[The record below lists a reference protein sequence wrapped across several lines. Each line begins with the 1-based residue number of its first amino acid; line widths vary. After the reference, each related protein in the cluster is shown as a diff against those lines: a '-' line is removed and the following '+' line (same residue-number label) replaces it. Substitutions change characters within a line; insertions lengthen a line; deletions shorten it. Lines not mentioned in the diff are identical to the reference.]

1 MVKFDIHYSKF
12 NAPLLMRKL
21 NEFIWETHGI
31 HAGTEQDHVKHGIDK
46 LEDIVDKAIEAGNP
60 SITFIIHS
68 PRLTNFRYNAE
79 RDTNVK
85 FIRGNKSYLNYPKRI
100 ANLRKKYEGQIN
112 IKYGVELEW
121 MGPGLGLQWSRSKI
135 FQAED
140 ADYVIGSVHFAPE
153 GLPYDGSKEEA
164 LELLKLR
171 GSLEAYWDG
180 YFNEMIQMIECFGDM
195 IQIIG
200 HIDLPKLNVDM
211 PEALINFETSEHPLA
226 NKFRTLLELIADRN
240 LSLDVNMA
248 GKLKGVGVYPTQNIL
263 KRANELEIPVC
274 VGTDTH
280 HVKYYG
286 LNYKESL
293 EYIQKAGYESYVS
306 YSKLIPENRTIYDDH
321 DLKVKYTVLNKGI
334 ELLNQRLDD
343 NQRRIIPDFSFGGS
357 FLEFVDLYRSATGMG
372 EYNAIRIRKWGKSIT
387 VTNEIPKN
395 TQQVVNGLFS
405 EHLDKPGV
413 ISSLFNTLA
422 SEGINV
428 ETARLKSNNDGTA
441 VAFLSIDNKNGKV
454 QSAIDFINGTDAG
467 LFQKL
472 TYQENALLPNY
483 YSKGVYLLE
492 MDGVQLNLALSD
504 KVIVTKHNN
513 APGVLLIL
521 LSALASKG
529 INIKDLRLGKLND
542 IGYSALA
549 IDGDSHIIRSL
560 LSKLGNQYYEANLIE
575 FHSF

>member
-1 MVKFDIHYSKF
+1 
-12 NAPLLMRKL
+12 MRKL

-68 PRLTNFRYNAE
+68 PRLTNFRYTAE

-100 ANLRKKYEGQIN
+100 ADLRVKYEGQIN

-121 MGPGLGLQWSRSKI
+121 MGPELGLQWSRSKI

-140 ADYVIGSVHFAPE
+140 SDYVIGSVHFAPE

-164 LELLKLR
+164 QELLKMR
-171 GSLEAYWDG
+171 GSLEAYWGG
-180 YFNEMIQMIECFGDM
+180 YFDEMTQMIECFGDM

-211 PEALINFETSEHPLA
+211 PEALINFETSAHPLA

-248 GKLKGVGVYPTQNIL
+248 GKFKGVGVYPVQNIL
-263 KRANELEIPVC
+263 RRANQLQIPVC

-280 HVKYYG
+280 HVRYYG

-293 EYIQKAGYESYVS
+293 EYIQEAGYENYVS

-334 ELLNQRLDD
+334 ELLNQRLDET
-343 NQRRIIPDFSFGGS
+343 QRRIIPDFSFGGS
-357 FLEFVDLYRSATGMG
+357 FSEFVDLYRSATGMG
-372 EYNAIRIRKWGKSIT
+372 NYNAIRIRKWGKSIT

-395 TQQVVNGLFS
+395 TQTIVNGLFS
-405 EHLDKPGV
+405 EHLDAPGV

-428 ETARLKSNNDGTA
+428 ETARLKSNKDGTA
-441 VAFLSIDNKNGKV
+441 VAFLSIVNSDAKV
-454 QSAIDFINGTDAG
+454 QSAIDFIKGTDTG
-467 LFQKL
+467 LFKNL
-472 TYQENALLPNY
+472 TYEENAIMPNY
-483 YSKGVYLLE
+483 YGKGVYLLE
-492 MDGVQLNLALSD
+492 MDGVKLNLALSE
-504 KVIVTKHNN
+504 KVILTKHEN
-513 APGVLLIL
+513 AAGVLLIL
-521 LSALASKG
+521 LSALSSKN
-529 INIKDLRLGKLND
+529 INIIDLRLGNLNKV
-542 IGYSALA
+542 GYSALA
-549 IDGDSHIIRSL
+549 VNGDSNVIRAL
-560 LSKLGNQYYEANLIE
+560 LTKLGNQYYEANLIE
-575 FHSF
+575 FFSF

>member
-1 MVKFDIHYSKF
+1 
-12 NAPLLMRKL
+12 MRKL

-68 PRLTNFRYNAE
+68 PRLTNFRYIAE
-79 RDTNVK
+79 RETNVK

-100 ANLRKKYEGQIN
+100 AGLREKYDGQIN

-121 MGPGLGLQWSRSKI
+121 MGPDIGLQWSRSKI

-171 GSLEAYWDG
+171 GSLEAYWGG
-180 YFNEMIQMIECFGDM
+180 YFDEMTQMIACFGDM

-211 PEALINFETSEHPLA
+211 PEALVNFETSAHPLA

-248 GKLKGVGVYPTQNIL
+248 GKFKGVGVYPVQSIL
-263 KRANELEIPVC
+263 RRANELQIPVC

-280 HVKYYG
+280 HVRYYG

-293 EYIQKAGYESYVS
+293 EYIQEAGYENYVS

-343 NQRRIIPDFSFGGS
+343 AQRRIIPDFSFGGS
-357 FLEFVDLYRSATGMG
+357 FSEFVDLYRSATGMG
-372 EYNAIRIRKWGKSIT
+372 DYNAIRIRKWGKSIT

-395 TQQVVNGLFS
+395 TQRIVNGLFS
-405 EHLDKPGV
+405 EHLDESGV

-441 VAFLSIDNKNGKV
+441 VAFLSIDNENGKV
-454 QSAIDFINGTDAG
+454 QSAIDFINGTDTG
-467 LFQKL
+467 LFKKL
-472 TYQENALLPNY
+472 TYQEDAVLPNFY
-483 YSKGVYLLE
+483 KNGVYLLE
-492 MDGVQLNLALSD
+492 MDGVKLNLALSD
-504 KVIVTKHNN
+504 KVILTKHEN

-521 LSALASKG
+521 LSALASRG
-529 INIKDLRLGKLND
+529 INIKDLRLGQLNTV
-542 IGYSALA
+542 GYSALA
-549 IDGDSHIIRSL
+549 VDGDSNVIRVL